1 MSIWPVLTATIIL
14 SAFFSG
20 MEISFVSS
28 NRLRIE
34 IGRKQNSFTSRAIA
48 RFIANPGQFIV
59 TMLIG
64 NNIALVIYGLLT
76 ARILEPRLSE
86 FISSEP
92 LLMLTQILISTLVI
106 VVLAEFLPKG
116 LFRMSPNLWLRN
128 LSLPAS
134 FFYFIFYPVSIIIV
148 GFSNL
153 LLRIF
158 FGVKI
163 RNIDSGEIFSRLD
176 LDNLINESRES
187 ESADRL
193 EDHDIKI
200 FQKALDLSNVKLR
213 ACMIPRTEII
223 ALPVSSSVEDVRQA
237 FIETG
242 HSNILVYEESIDNI
256 TGYFR
261 LRDLFSSPPDIKS
274 VIRKLPIVPESMAA
288 NKLLRIFV
296 EENKK
301 IALVVDEFGGTS
313 GLVTIEDIL
322 EEIVGDI
329 EDEHDSNGLTE
340 KKIGDGEWL
349 FSGRLDI
356 DYINEVYGLSLPE
369 TEEYETLAGLLL
381 HHFESIPKINQVTE
395 IGHYTIRVL
404 KVSGTR
410 IELINIKR
418 RGNSDRIA

>member
-48 RFIANPGQFIV
+48 RFMANPGRFIV

-76 ARILEPRLSE
+76 ARILEPWLSE
-86 FISSEP
+86 FINSEP
-92 LLMLTQILISTLVI
+92 LLMLTQIIIATLVI
-106 VVLAEFLPKG
+106 VVVAEFIPKG

-128 LSLPAS
+128 LTLPAS
-134 FFYFIFYPVSIIIV
+134 FFYFILYPVSIIIV

-163 RNIDSGEIFSRLD
+163 RDLDSGEIFSRLD

-223 ALPVSSSVEDVRQA
+223 ALPVSSSVEDLRQA

-261 LRDLFSSPPDIKS
+261 LRDLFSSPPDIVS

-340 KKIGDGEWL
+340 RKIGDGEWL

-418 RGNSDRIA
+418 RDNPHRIA

>member
-1 MSIWPVLTATIIL
+1 MSIWPVLTVTIIL

-48 RFIANPGQFIV
+48 RFMANPGQFIV

-76 ARILEPRLSE
+76 ARILEPWMSR
-86 FISSEP
+86 FINSEP
-92 LLMLTQILISTLVI
+92 LLMLTQILVSTLVI
-106 VVLAEFLPKG
+106 VVLAEFIPKG

-128 LSLPAS
+128 LSFPAS

-153 LLRIF
+153 ILRIF

-223 ALPVSSSVEDVRQA
+223 ALPVSSSVEDLRQA

-261 LRDLFSSPPDIKS
+261 LRDLFSSPHDIKS
-274 VIRKLPIVPESMAA
+274 VIKKLPIVPESMAA

-340 KKIGDGEWL
+340 RKISEGEWL

-418 RGNSDRIA
+418 RDNPGRTA

>member
-1 MSIWPVLTATIIL
+1 VVA
-14 SAFFSG
+14 
-20 MEISFVSS
+20 
-28 NRLRIE
+28 
-34 IGRKQNSFTSRAIA
+34 
-48 RFIANPGQFIV
+48 
-59 TMLIG
+59 
-64 NNIALVIYGLLT
+64 
-76 ARILEPRLSE
+76 E
-86 FISSEP
+86 FI
-92 LLMLTQILISTLVI
+92 
-106 VVLAEFLPKG
+106 PKG

-134 FFYFIFYPVSIIIV
+134 FFYFVFYPVSVIIV

-153 LLRIF
+153 ILRIF
-158 FGVKI
+158 FGVRI

-187 ESADRL
+187 ESPDRL

-200 FQKALDLSNVKLR
+200 FQKALDLSSVKLR

-223 ALPVSSSVEDVRQA
+223 ALPVSSSVEDLRQA

-261 LRDLFSSPPDIKS
+261 LRDLFSSPPDIRS

-340 KKIGDGEWL
+340 RKIGEGEWL

-395 IGHYTIRVL
+395 IGHYVIRVL

-418 RGNSDRIA
+418 RDNPGRTA

>member
-1 MSIWPVLTATIIL
+1 MSIWLVIIATILL

-20 MEISFVSS
+20 MEISFISS

-34 IGRKQNSFTSRAIA
+34 IDRKQQSFASNAIT
-48 RFIANPGQFIV
+48 RFMSNPGQFIV

-64 NNIALVIYGLLT
+64 NNVALVIYGLLT
-76 ARILEPRLSE
+76 ATLLEPWLSG
-86 FISSEP
+86 FIPSEP
-92 LLMLTQILISTLVI
+92 LVLLTQIVLSSLVI
-106 VVLAEFLPKG
+106 VVLAEFIPKG
-116 LFRMSPNLWLRN
+116 LFRMSPNSWLRN
-128 LSLPAS
+128 LSFPAS

-148 GFSNL
+148 SFSNL
-153 LLRIF
+153 LLRLF
-158 FGVKI
+158 FGVKKQ
-163 RNIDSGEIFSRLD
+163 DLTDGTIFSRID
-176 LDNLINESRES
+176 IDNLINESRES
-187 ESADRL
+187 ESPDRL

-223 ALPVSSSVEDVRQA
+223 ALPVSSSIEDLRQS

-242 HSNILVYEESIDNI
+242 HSNILIYHESIDNI
-256 TGYFR
+256 IGYFR

-313 GLVTIEDIL
+313 GLVSIEDIL

-329 EDEHDSNGLTE
+329 EDEHDSSELAE
-340 KKIGDGEWL
+340 RKIGEGEWL
-349 FSGRLDI
+349 FAGRHDI
-356 DYINEVYGLSLPE
+356 DYINEMYGLSLPE
-369 TEEYETLAGLLL
+369 SDDYETLAGLLF
-381 HHFESIPKINQVTE
+381 HHIESIPKINQVTE
-395 IGHYTIRVL
+395 IGKYTIRVL

-410 IELINIKR
+410 IELVNIKKR
-418 RGNSDRIA
+418 STPSKAE